1 MENFYY
7 AQLDENDICFTVI
20 DNGSELQTSDKI
32 IPLKSYDLSLLGKR
46 YNNGVW
52 ENVEQPESEAEPEIT
67 QLDRIEA
74 ILNEDKN
81 EIIETAID
89 EYTLELI
96 EQGVL

>member
-1 MENFYY
+1 MENSYY
-7 AQLDENDICFTVI
+7 AQLDENDICFTVM
-20 DNGSELQTSDKI
+20 DSGGKLQTSDKI
-32 IPLKSYDLSLLGKR
+32 IRLESYDLSLLGKR

-52 ENVEQPESEAEPEIT
+52 ENVEQLESEAEPEIT

>member
-7 AQLDENDICFTVI
+7 AQLDENDICFTVM
-20 DNGSELQTSDKI
+20 DSGGKLQTSDKI
-32 IPLKSYDLSLLGKR
+32 IRLESYDLSLLGKR
-46 YNNGVW
+46 YDNGVW
-52 ENVEQPESEAEPEIT
+52 EDVEQPESEAEPEIT

-89 EYTLELI
+89 EYTLELV

>member
-1 MENFYY
+1 MEGFYY
-7 AQLDENDICFTVI
+7 AQLNDDNICFTI
-20 DNGSELQTSDKI
+20 MDSGTKLQTNDKI
-32 IPLKSYDLSLLGKR
+32 ISLKSYDLSILGKR
-46 YNNGVW
+46 YNSGVW
-52 ENVEQPESEAEPEIT
+52 DNVEQLESEAEPEIT

>member
-7 AQLDENDICFTVI
+7 AQLDENDICFTVM
-20 DNGSELQTSDKI
+20 DSGGKLQTSDKI
-32 IPLKSYDLSLLGKR
+32 IRLESYDLSLLGKR

-52 ENVEQPESEAEPEIT
+52 EDVEQPESEAEPEIT

-89 EYTLELI
+89 EYTLELV

>member
-1 MENFYY
+1 METFYY
-7 AQLDENDICFTVI
+7 AQINENNICITVMSS
-20 DNGSELQTSDKI
+20 GTELSTSDKI
-32 IPLKSYDLSLLGKR
+32 VLLEDYDTTILGKK

-52 ENVEQPESEAEPEIT
+52 EDVEQPESEAEPEIT

>member
-7 AQLDENDICFTVI
+7 AQLGENDICFTVM
-20 DNGSELQTSDKI
+20 DSGGKLQTSDKI
-32 IPLKSYDLSLLGKR
+32 IRLESYDLSLLGKR

-52 ENVEQPESEAEPEIT
+52 EDVEQPESEAEPEIT

>member
-1 MENFYY
+1 MFGRILNSRS
-7 AQLDENDICFTVI
+7 QRR
-20 DNGSELQTSDKI
+20 S
-32 IPLKSYDLSLLGKR
+32 R
-46 YNNGVW
+46 
-52 ENVEQPESEAEPEIT
+52 EIT

-96 EQGVL
+96 EQGGIVMRTLVEKLKTAVL

>member
-7 AQLDENDICFTVI
+7 AQLDENDICFTVM
-20 DNGSELQTSDKI
+20 DSGGKLQTSDKI
-32 IPLKSYDLSLLGKR
+32 IRLESCDLSLLGKR

-52 ENVEQPESEAEPEIT
+52 EDVEQPESEAEPEIT

>member
-7 AQLDENDICFTVI
+7 AQLDENDICFTVM
-20 DNGSELQTSDKI
+20 DSGGKLQTSDKI
-32 IPLKSYDLSLLGKR
+32 IRLESYDLSLLGKR

-52 ENVEQPESEAEPEIT
+52 ENVEQLESEAEPEIT